1 MAEQMKLP
9 ICEFV
14 TAVTTHCLA
23 SNVNAADAT
32 DYTKRVYGA
41 LYIQALEDMPGE
53 YSSICGD
60 LMKGSP
66 ATLYTQSF
74 TRPVIQRTHFN
85 DSSGPP
91 RPKWVAALVDDYDD
105 GSGDGEGE
113 FDEPSSVMAA
123 KLFPSV

>member
-9 ICEFV
+9 IRELV

-32 DYTKRVYGA
+32 D
-41 LYIQALEDMPGE
+41 ALEDMPGE

-66 ATLYTQSF
+66 ATLYAQSF

-105 GSGDGEGE
+105 GSSDGEGE

>member
-9 ICEFV
+9 IRELV

-32 DYTKRVYGA
+32 D
-41 LYIQALEDMPGE
+41 
-53 YSSICGD
+53 
-60 LMKGSP
+60 
-66 ATLYTQSF
+66 
-74 TRPVIQRTHFN
+74 HFN

-105 GSGDGEGE
+105 GSSDGEGE